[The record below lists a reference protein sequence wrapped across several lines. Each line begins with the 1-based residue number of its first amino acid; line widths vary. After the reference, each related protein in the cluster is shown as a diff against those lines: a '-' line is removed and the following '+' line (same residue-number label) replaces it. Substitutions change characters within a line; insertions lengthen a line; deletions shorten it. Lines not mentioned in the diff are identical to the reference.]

1 MTDLDKQLA
10 CQPLQV
16 RVEGDERWF
25 DVPADKSIL
34 QVLVDA
40 GYNLPSNCERGQ
52 CGTCV
57 AWVIEGLPDHR
68 DTCLLPA
75 AKAAGD
81 LMLICVSRALTPRLV
96 IAI

>member
-1 MTDLDKQLA
+1 MTILDKHSA
-10 CQPLQV
+10 YEPLRV

-34 QVLVDA
+34 QVLVEA
-40 GYNLPSNCERGQ
+40 GFNLPSNCERGQ

-57 AWVIEGLPDHR
+57 AWVIEGQPDHR
-68 DTCLLPA
+68 DTCLLPP

-81 LMLICVSRALTPRLV
+81 VMLICVSRALTPRLV

>member
-1 MTDLDKQLA
+1 MDVNGQAADR
-10 CQPLQV
+10 PLQV

-25 DVPADKSIL
+25 VVPSDRSIL
-34 QVLVDA
+34 EVLVEA
-40 GYNLPSNCERGQ
+40 GFDLPSNCKRGQ

-57 AWVIEGLPDHR
+57 AWVVEGQPDHR

-81 LMLICVSRALTPRLV
+81 VILTCVSRALTHRLV
-96 IAI
+96 LAI